1 MPYESGNEKVIEPP
15 TRMFYE
21 ENLESP
27 SNYTKKKKWY
37 DKSQYAN
44 ILRGLISSQ
53 LTQYKRESNRIKKTK
68 ISQNI
73 GYLVQVISS
82 MIKDEQ
88 DLDNRIEYLEKLAGM
103 THKGMYGK

>member
-1 MPYESGNEKVIEPP
+1 MPYESGNEEIIDPP

-21 ENLESP
+21 EKLESP

-82 MIKDEQ
+82 MIKDEH
-88 DLDNRIEYLEKLAGM
+88 DLDDRIEELEKLAGISQRF
-103 THKGMYGK
+103 GK